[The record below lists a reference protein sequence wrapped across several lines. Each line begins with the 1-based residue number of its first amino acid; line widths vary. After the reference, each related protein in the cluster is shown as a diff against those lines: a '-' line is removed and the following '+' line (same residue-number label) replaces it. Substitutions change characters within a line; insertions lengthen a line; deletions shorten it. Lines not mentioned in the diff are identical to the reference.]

1 MKDFVD
7 NTVSIISFA
16 LKDTNYSR
24 FEELLSLQKID
35 EVERL
40 YEEKQYLREQEELK
54 IKIRKIRDK
63 LNY

>member
-1 MKDFVD
+1 MKDNNFSKFD
-7 NTVSIISFA
+7 
-16 LKDTNYSR
+16 
-24 FEELLSLQKID
+24 ELLSLQKID

-40 YEEKQYLREQEELK
+40 YEEKRYAKEQDELK